1 MFNKDI
7 KKLEIMKYLRMG
19 LVILKPE
26 KGSGI
31 VLNGTNDYYANVEN
45 LFLDKSRFKK
55 LARTHG
61 LPKAYKTFD
70 NILFF
75 FFLICN

>member
-26 KGSGI
+26 KRIGI
-31 VLNGTNDYYANVEN
+31 VLNGTSDYYAKVEN
-45 LFLDKSRFKK
+45 LFLDKNRFKK
-55 LARTHG
+55 LAGAHG
-61 LPKAYKTFD
+61 LPKAYKTVD
-70 NILFF
+70 SILFF
-75 FFLICN
+75 FICN

>member
-1 MFNKDI
+1 
-7 KKLEIMKYLRMG
+7 MKYLRMG

-31 VLNGTNDYYANVEN
+31 VLHGTNDYYAKVEN

>member
-1 MFNKDI
+1 M
-7 KKLEIMKYLRMG
+7 KLTITTLRG
-19 LVILKPE
+19 
-26 KGSGI
+26 G
-31 VLNGTNDYYANVEN
+31 N

-70 NILFF
+70 SILFF
-75 FFLICN
+75 FFDL